1 MSAATTTTT
10 GEKPPSPEEL
20 LKTATTELSSLSR
33 VSHRLALV
41 NDSDRLQQVLEKLL
55 PRLLKRIGDNHKEQL
70 QLQSKLQ
77 QQTANNNNT
86 QDDWNKKRKEAHDK
100 IHAKLVEMLSHTMK
114 RVKDDQA
121 CKLPCRDILA
131 LLLEEASTEPTASIQ
146 TPSARIP
153 KAKPVVDPFTLNLA
167 LAFLTLGVPRC
178 STRIEVE
185 AMLPDLLVLTGHYSG
200 LGAIRTPA
208 KKMQSHQV
216 AHLLL
221 RAIEWLVKDDHSLR
235 NNNNIPNYGA
245 GASPNH
251 KKTKTTTTAE
261 TTTTS
266 AATTASST
274 TTLETPEEQT
284 TKSSMALARD
294 VCQFDPRAAGAVFDL
309 LLDGLLYQ
317 TVPGNSNV
325 PPSGLSQAGHE
336 RLRQGNSTTARDWAA
351 EKAPRMNLMEFKLA
365 LLDFISPSRRWAIF
379 MGGGQDGD
387 EDDGDQDKL
396 NSLGVSRTVALLVVA
411 SGDPNVEVSQRA
423 TTYSKMHHDSFR
435 GASNSSN
442 NINGITNS
450 PQATV
455 ATQKDGLLPIVTK
468 GTAVGDSVC
477 LTCGLLALALGQTNA
492 ESAMGRI
499 AITTNNNIADTAAGS
514 DSGNTWLGLPPD
526 LATNSDSSQ
535 LVLSLK
541 RRAASE
547 STMATIM
554 NYVADKIF
562 QDNPYLLN
570 DFGIA
575 RVQQLATLPLLVSQR
590 TLSNLRTSSGLSVL
604 QAKAYVAAAKLLNIL
619 CIRLATFYDALSSS
633 IDEDCEEKKQDGVDC
648 SSVLLT
654 LMARALS
661 TACSILTPASA
672 PMPSE
677 SSSAM
682 VSNEGNIAIRNACYG
697 VLCTLSRSHFAS
709 APESY
714 IFTCGKTESVLEG
727 SKTVIVATDTASLLF
742 GCAANEVE
750 NLRPRAVAALD
761 ALLGAFCRVYC
772 QTGEKSQESKT
783 EHADDA
789 PLNPWANSVSDVHR
803 NSSGDGNSLL
813 LDKQG
818 LTKAITPLLWSA
830 GQTSQPKASRVAAA
844 RWSSDL
850 LKQLDITAAS
860 HILCFLAGDKDVTA
874 ASIAQEGLGLPSKYA
889 ISSSDDDDFLMGGGL
904 KGSPEENQLLPEFAD
919 YTAILFPAK
928 SQEQL
933 SPSLYWRPQYWDF
946 SFHGKAAA
954 LRFGLVCLFNDIYG
968 GDDVAVKIYMSALAD
983 TLILFASKT
992 NGLTEAS
999 KVQGREAIELLE
1011 ECTRC
1016 LVHTL
1021 RASQYARSLLV
1032 KGSSSR
1038 AGEVSLSLTDI
1049 EHLALSANSAISR
1062 VNLSAATY
1070 HLLEDL
1076 SLWTEGTN
1084 PSVDIEDW
1092 LERSALHATLESCSK
1107 KLARMQQ
1114 TTFVVGDIHGAA
1126 FLGAQCVRAFT
1137 LWANR
1142 SPKATISKNSDGGH
1156 EASCWLSSTSI
1167 VKSLGLGIL
1176 NADDSIANACSDGLA
1191 VSLMFTTA
1199 DAPLLDPRLYEG
1211 TGGALT
1217 HLATALKNFSGTD
1230 KLDAPRTCK
1239 LAHAA
1244 GKCLATTTSGAGSKI
1259 LGPPRLICVDAL
1271 FSLLGSPAFKADQE
1285 VGLIVGEA
1293 LALYADSYAPDSTT
1307 WSSNV
1312 SEWPT
1317 GAYDSE
1323 CMENMPPHEQALYR
1337 ILREVY
1343 PSSSPH
1349 KKTACAPALLGLV
1362 GRAANGVNK
1371 DESYARRFLVVE
1383 IKRHMVEIQSL
1394 FIALLSNPKSKQMS
1408 RESCCLGLSA
1418 CRGLTKDQATDDQS
1432 NNTMSTDELNH
1443 RLLRAFG
1450 TTNHGG
1456 SAYQETPEQAAAR
1469 RSAERSES
1477 GAPEIGGANVMEQF
1491 GGEPEV
1497 GGQAGLGESALNS
1510 YKEMAAGKFVTS
1522 PYHWNTKV
1530 GLSHILYALPLQL
1543 LFRSVGW
1550 MFYMHF

>member
-1 MSAATTTTT
+1 MSAATTTTSDNT
-10 GEKPPSPEEL
+10 PPSPEEL
-20 LKTATTELSSLSR
+20 LKTATAELSSLSR

-77 QQTANNNNT
+77 QETANNKNS
-86 QDDWNKKRKEAHDK
+86 QDDWKKELKEAHDR

-131 LLLEEASTEPTASIQ
+131 LLLQQQEEASTQPAVPPQKFST
-146 TPSARIP
+146 RIP

-185 AMLPDLLVLTGHYSG
+185 AMLPDLLVLTGYYSG
-200 LGAIRTPA
+200 LGAIRTAA

-235 NNNNIPNYGA
+235 NNKHMPNYGA

-251 KKTKTTTTAE
+251 KKTKTTTTK
-261 TTTTS
+261 TT
-266 AATTASST
+266 ATAPTASST
-274 TTLETPEEQT
+274 APATETPEEQT
-284 TKSSMALARD
+284 TAKSSMELARD
-294 VCQFDPRAAGAVFDL
+294 VCQLDPRAAGAVFDL

-317 TVPGNSNV
+317 TVSGNV

-379 MGGGQDGD
+379 MGGQDDEGDDDGQDRI
-387 EDDGDQDKL
+387 

-435 GASNSSN
+435 GASNSSKM
-442 NINGITNS
+442 NS
-450 PQATV
+450 AMNSAQAAAT
-455 ATQKDGLLPIVTK
+455 TQKDGSLPLLAK
-468 GTAVGDSVC
+468 GNAVGDSVC

-492 ESAMGRI
+492 ESAMARI
-499 AITTNNNIADTAAGS
+499 ASTTTNIASTAAAS
-514 DSGNTWLGLPPD
+514 DNANTWLGLPPD

-554 NYVADKIF
+554 NYLADKIF

-590 TLSNLRTSSGLSVL
+590 TLSNLRTFSGLSVV

-619 CIRLATFYDALSSS
+619 CIRLASFYDGLSSTMH
-633 IDEDCEEKKQDGVDC
+633 DDCEEKKQDGVDC

-661 TACSILTPASA
+661 TACSILTPASS

-677 SSSAM
+677 SSAM

-714 IFTCGKTESVLEG
+714 IFTCGKTESVLNDG
-727 SKTVIVATDTASLLF
+727 SKAAIVAIDTASLLF

-772 QTGEKSQESKT
+772 QGRDKPQDSKS
-783 EHADDA
+783 EHANKAVTDA
-789 PLNPWANSVSDVHR
+789 PLNPWASSVSDVHR

-904 KGSPEENQLLPEFAD
+904 GGNAEENHLLPDFAD

-928 SQEQL
+928 SQESL

-946 SFHGKAAA
+946 SFYGKAAA
-954 LRFGLVCLFNDIYG
+954 LRFGLLCLFNDIYG
-968 GDDVAVKIYMSALAD
+968 GDDLAVKIYMSALAD

-1032 KGSSSR
+1032 KSSSSV
-1038 AGEVSLSLTDI
+1038 AGEVSLSLSDI

-1062 VNLSAATY
+1062 VNLSAAAY

-1076 SLWTEGTN
+1076 SLWTETTN
-1084 PSVDIEDW
+1084 PSVDMEDW
-1092 LERSALHATLESCSK
+1092 LERSAVHTTLESCSK
-1107 KLARMQQ
+1107 KLASMQQ

-1126 FLGAQCVRAFT
+1126 FLGAHCVRAFR

-1142 SPKATISKNSDGGH
+1142 SPNTTISKNADDGL
-1156 EASCWLSSTSI
+1156 EASCWLTLTSI
-1167 VKSLGLGIL
+1167 IKSLGLGIL

-1211 TGGALT
+1211 TGTALT
-1217 HLATALKNFSGTD
+1217 HLATALKKFSGTD

-1244 GKCLATTTSGAGSKI
+1244 GKCLATTTSGAGSMN
-1259 LGPPRLICVDAL
+1259 LGPPRLNCVDAL

-1307 WSSNV
+1307 WSSTV
-1312 SEWPT
+1312 LAWPT
-1317 GAYDSE
+1317 GAFDSE

-1371 DESYARRFLVVE
+1371 DEGYARRFLVVE
-1383 IKRHMVEIQSL
+1383 IKRHMAEIQGL
-1394 FIALLSNPKSKQMS
+1394 FIALLSNPKSKQIC

-1418 CRGLTKDQATDDQS
+1418 CRGLTKDQATDAQSS
-1432 NNTMSTDELNH
+1432 NNLSTDELNH

-1469 RSAERSES
+1469 RTAERSES
-1477 GAPEIGGANVMEQF
+1477 GATETGGANVMEQF

-1510 YKEMAAGKFVTS
+1510 YKEMASGEFIS
-1522 PYHWNTKV
+1522 
-1530 GLSHILYALPLQL
+1530 SLYP
-1543 LFRSVGW
+1543 
-1550 MFYMHF
+1550 